1 MTTTNN
7 LGISQ
12 DGLPIYDNASGTFTS
27 TIPPADQVLVGD
39 ANSQIIGVDP
49 TGFDVGNPLCTTG
62 VGTPPNFSATPT
74 VDKITILDP
83 PSASTDGA
91 NKAYVDSVAA
101 GLTFINAVRL
111 ATTANLTATYA
122 NGTGGVGATLTNSG
136 AQAALSIDSTAAVLG
151 NRILVKNQTAQEENG
166 VYEVTDVGSGSTNW
180 ELERT
185 TDYDQTSEIVP
196 GSIVPVTSG
205 STNANSYWVQTET
218 VATVGTDPIEFL
230 PFANV
235 PTGVLLA
242 ANNLSDV
249 ASAATSRSN
258 LGLTAVAT
266 QNTTQYAVQVGGAGD
281 TLVSLGLG
289 SAGQVLTSNG
299 AGANP
304 SFQAVS
310 GGSGFSQIVV
320 QTFTSS
326 GTYTPT
332 PNMSY
337 CIVEV
342 VGGGGGSGGLAAP
355 GTTATRYA
363 ISGSGGGGGYARKVF
378 DSATIGASQ
387 SITIGAGGTAAAAGN
402 NAGGAGGTTTFGSTL
417 LQATGGAGGPGG
429 ASLTSGAT
437 QTHNAVNN
445 GVGTLG
451 DVNLSGCSFPS
462 MYVGGVGIFNG
473 QGGTSFYSLG
483 VPPFMTA
490 TGTNQ
495 VNSAIAGV
503 VYGGGARGANT
514 RSTSLQAAQAGA
526 AGSAGIVIITEF
538 II

>member
-83 PSASTDGA
+83 PVNPTDGT
-91 NKAYVDSVAA
+91 NKSYVDSVAG
-101 GLTFINAVRL
+101 GLTFINNVRL

-136 AQAALSIDSTAAVLG
+136 AQVALSIDSTATVLG
-151 NRILVKNQTAQEENG
+151 NRILVKNQTAEEENG

-185 TDYDQTSEIVP
+185 TDYDQVAEIVP
-196 GSIVPVTSG
+196 GSIVPVTAG
-205 STNANSYWVQTET
+205 STNANSYWLQTET
-218 VATVGTDPIEFL
+218 VATIGTDPIEFL

-235 PTGVLLA
+235 PSGVLLA

-266 QNTTQYAVQVGGAGD
+266 QNTTQYAVQVGGAGN
-281 TLVSLGLG
+281 SLNSLALG
-289 SAGQVLTSNG
+289 TAGQVLTSNG

-304 SFQAVS
+304 SFQSV
-310 GGSGFSQIVV
+310 
-320 QTFTSS
+320 TNPFTSCNFSVFLNTSATLATGNGAVYTLS
-326 GTYTPT
+326 GVTENFDVNNNFNATTGVFTAPQT
-332 PNMSY
+332 GKY
-337 CIVEV
+337 CFHAGISVSNLTVAMNDCIIKIRNITAGEDIALLST
-342 VGGGGGSGGLAAP
+342 GNPFARAGA
-355 GTTATRYA
+355 TTARDVSSASSLVQLTA
-363 ISGSGGGGGYARKVF
+363 SDQISV
-378 DSATIGASQ
+378 TVQI
-387 SITIGAGGTAAAAGN
+387 
-402 NAGGAGGTTTFGSTL
+402 
-417 LQATGGAGGPGG
+417 
-429 ASLTSGAT
+429 
-437 QTHNAVNN
+437 NN
-445 GVGTLG
+445 GVSDTATI
-451 DVNLSGCSFPS
+451 DSGKGNSYFS
-462 MYVGGVGIFNG
+462 GYL
-473 QGGTSFYSLG
+473 LG
-483 VPPFMTA
+483 V
-490 TGTNQ
+490 
-495 VNSAIAGV
+495 
-503 VYGGGARGANT
+503 
-514 RSTSLQAAQAGA
+514 
-526 AGSAGIVIITEF
+526 
-538 II
+538 